1 MSEERHVDATPV
13 ADLPAEIV
21 PPQGHE
27 ERLVA
32 ALRRRG
38 ALRSRRPRVWVP
50 LAAAL
55 AGIVVGW
62 LAHARPAA
70 RSAAV
75 AEDRGLYLLLLSD
88 DPPEG
93 PSLAERVRL
102 YSDWARELAA
112 EGRLETAKKLKDEGV
127 VVGPRAAESRTSADS
142 PARPSGFFLLRAG
155 SMDEAVELARE
166 SPHARL
172 GGVVTVR
179 PIDPV

>member
-13 ADLPAEIV
+13 ADLPAEIA
-21 PPQGHE
+21 PPEEHE

-38 ALRSRRPRVWVP
+38 ALRARRPRAWVP

-55 AGIVVGW
+55 VGVVVGW
-62 LAHARPAA
+62 LAHARPAV
-70 RSAAV
+70 RSAGV
-75 AEDRGLYLLLLSD
+75 AEDQGLYLLLLSD
-88 DPPEG
+88 DPQEG
-93 PSLAERVRL
+93 PSLPERVRL
-102 YSDWARELAA
+102 YSDWARQLAA
-112 EGRLETAKKLKDEGV
+112 DGRLETAKKLKDDGV
-127 VVGPRAAESRTSADS
+127 VVGPRAAERRTIEDS
-142 PARPSGFFLLRAG
+142 PESPSGFYLLRAASLG
-155 SMDEAVELARE
+155 EAVELARE